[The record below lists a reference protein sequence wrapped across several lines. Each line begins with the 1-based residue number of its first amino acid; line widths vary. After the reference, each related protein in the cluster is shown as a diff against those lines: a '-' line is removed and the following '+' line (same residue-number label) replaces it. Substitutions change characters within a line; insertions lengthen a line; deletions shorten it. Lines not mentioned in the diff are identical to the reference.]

1 MLNENLRNFFTRAV
15 SALLFVPLIIA
26 PIIIKGYLLFFVFT
40 LFLTLMII
48 EILDMIKIAKKKSLI
63 YVYLLICIFTTFIFV
78 LYISTN
84 ENITSLIIEIIITI
98 WLFDT
103 FCYLGGKIING
114 KKLIPKISKG
124 KTFAGLYVG
133 TFVTLLITALY
144 FLQVY
149 GNFNK
154 LFYLVIPT
162 LILSFL
168 GDLIASILKR
178 SVELKDTG
186 FLIPGHGGIVD
197 RMDSF
202 ILVFFFFGIYVLI
215 F

>member
-154 LFYLVIPT
+154 LFYLVIP
-162 LILSFL
+162 LNSNPE
-168 GDLIASILKR
+168 
-178 SVELKDTG
+178 EL
-186 FLIPGHGGIVD
+186 
-197 RMDSF
+197 
-202 ILVFFFFGIYVLI
+202 
-215 F
+215 